1 MNKRRLYLYLLNKN
15 DAVHCFTWMS
25 SETIGKVFDDHMIL
39 FTTDP
44 FYATRLKPWQI
55 LVVRCA
61 ITDDV
66 IRGTRDPVI
75 G

>member
-1 MNKRRLYLYLLNKN
+1 MNKRRLYLYLIDKN
-15 DAVHCFTWMS
+15 EPIHCFTALS
-25 SETIGKVFDDHMIL
+25 SDPLGTVFEDHMAM

-44 FYATRLKPWQI
+44 FYTTRLKPWQT

-66 IRGTRDPVI
+66 IRGTRPKLV